1 MNRGA
6 SCVAEAFE
14 KSHVFEHTGTRRCS
28 DERIVQISE
37 KIPFECKA
45 DYSPFKVWTAR
56 FL

>member
-14 KSHVFEHTGTRRCS
+14 KSHVFERTGTRGCS
-28 DERIVQISE
+28 DERISE